1 MRPIALSM
9 AFVILVTSLPI
20 NIASAAMVSTDQ
32 LIEQSDMAGD
42 RDRVARFMAREDVRE
57 QLSSLGIDPNEAAQ
71 RVSSLSD
78 NEVRQIAGKL
88 DQMPA
93 GQGAVGV
100 IVGAILLIL
109 LVLLITDLTGVT
121 DVFPFIKAQR

>member
-1 MRPIALSM
+1 
-9 AFVILVTSLPI
+9 
-20 NIASAAMVSTDQ
+20 MVSTDQ